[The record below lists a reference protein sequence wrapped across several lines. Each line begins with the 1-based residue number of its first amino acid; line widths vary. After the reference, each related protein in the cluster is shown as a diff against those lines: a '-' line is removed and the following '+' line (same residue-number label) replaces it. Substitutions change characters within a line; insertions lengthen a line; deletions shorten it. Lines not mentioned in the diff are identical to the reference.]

1 MTEEFCCP
9 VCERHGLAPDCEC
22 CPQCDADLTCF
33 QDLDRLG
40 TEGATAAIAERVAV
54 APAHSFVGIA
64 MFACVFSIV
73 IALVSLSFI
82 AGRFERRLAGMD
94 KTMVVAGDDKGLQQD
109 VATVRLHINQ
119 LRINYE
125 SFIYT
130 FHYHARKTDTLWGI
144 ALRFYGNG
152 KYYPL
157 IMERNPHLVISDIT
171 AGRAMQIISDPDPE
185 MLADMY
191 HEKTEWGNGMLLL
204 RHVIQPGE
212 TRASIHAR
220 FAAPG
225 ETRQVFFDAD
235 AKIVPLEIIRII
247 LR

>member
-9 VCERHGLAPDCEC
+9 VCERYGLAPDCEC

-40 TEGATAAIAERVAV
+40 TKNAAPNIKGDAAV
-54 APAHSFVGIA
+54 VPPNRFARIA
-64 MFACVFSIV
+64 MFACVFSAV
-73 IALVSLSFI
+73 IALVCMSFI
-82 AGRFERRLAGMD
+82 IGRFEKRFVRID
-94 KTMVVAGDDKGLQQD
+94 KSMAVTACDKAPRQD
-109 VATVRLHINQ
+109 VSTGRLHINQ
-119 LRINYE
+119 LKINYE
-125 SFIYT
+125 GFIYT

-144 ALRFYGNG
+144 ARRFYGNG

-157 IMERNPHLVISDIT
+157 IMEHNPHLVISDIT
-171 AGRAMQIISDPDPE
+171 AGRAMRIISDPDPA

-191 HEKTEWGNGMLLL
+191 REKTEWRNSMLLL

-212 TRASIHAR
+212 TRDSIYAR

-225 ETRQVFFDAD
+225 TTGQVFFDAD